1 MLLPL
6 VLVLVVLVLGG
17 RAQDEDPSQKFW
29 LDQSSTCLAPLLK
42 RMPLVP
48 SAWFACRTGKPLAL
62 STFSWLVSSWFTLP
76 RHSPPLITTNEV
88 FPFSNEL
95 VAFEFRALTAR
106 RLPPSISCR
115 IMCQELHA
123 RRPFVAPIL
132 YGGLGNMLF
141 QLATMHRLAWDLDI
155 DCVVGYWDHWNRK
168 HLGFNPWGGHTK
180 PAPVTLKD
188 TFPNLP
194 NYFDFEPEQIV
205 VPGMIWNH
213 FAFELQYPDQWLDLP
228 TRADIERAPFV
239 HGYFF
244 NHRYWHPFREKLLDL
259 FAVHPAIQDYVRLFY
274 GAYFRNPEMET
285 VSVHLRLGY
294 PGEPSPTGLAAR
306 TFPQLSWFRHVI
318 TTRFDSS
325 RTKYVF
331 LVFSDNVELAREAL
345 KPLQENGAHIT
356 IIEENIVA
364 TLHLMSICKH
374 HILTSSTI
382 AFWGAYLDRS
392 LRAFRVSV
400 FRICLD
406 LRSALPPRSSSH
418 HRAQPHGGRTYIH
431 PSLYTDHGRE
441 MIPYAEWILVPDP

>member
-48 SAWFACRTGKPLAL
+48 SA
-62 STFSWLVSSWFTLP
+62 WFTLP

-382 AFWGAYLDRS
+382 AFWGAYLDR
-392 LRAFRVSV
+392 
-400 FRICLD
+400 
-406 LRSALPPRSSSH
+406 
-418 HRAQPHGGRTYIH
+418 AQPHGGRTYIH

>member
-76 RHSPPLITTNEV
+76 RHSPPLITTNE
-88 FPFSNEL
+88 
-95 VAFEFRALTAR
+95 
-106 RLPPSISCR
+106 
-115 IMCQELHA
+115 ELHA

-331 LVFSDNVELAREAL
+331 LVFSDNVELAREVCVQPSFAHSGIHLTQSFFLSQAL

-382 AFWGAYLDRS
+382 AFWGAYLDR
-392 LRAFRVSV
+392 
-400 FRICLD
+400 
-406 LRSALPPRSSSH
+406 
-418 HRAQPHGGRTYIH
+418 AQPHGGRTYIH

>member
-48 SAWFACRTGKPLAL
+48 SAWF
-62 STFSWLVSSWFTLP
+62 TLP
-76 RHSPPLITTNEV
+76 RHSPPLITTNE
-88 FPFSNEL
+88 
-95 VAFEFRALTAR
+95 
-106 RLPPSISCR
+106 
-115 IMCQELHA
+115 ELHA

-382 AFWGAYLDRS
+382 AFWGAYLDR
-392 LRAFRVSV
+392 
-400 FRICLD
+400 
-406 LRSALPPRSSSH
+406 
-418 HRAQPHGGRTYIH
+418 AQPHGGRTYIH

>member
-76 RHSPPLITTNEV
+76 RHSPPLITTNE
-88 FPFSNEL
+88 
-95 VAFEFRALTAR
+95 
-106 RLPPSISCR
+106 
-115 IMCQELHA
+115 ELHA